1 MTKFWATRAN
11 GQTTRYRENGKKAI
25 AHQKDKFVFTE
36 CEFKKRKKKEK
47 QRQFSNY
54 KNKKLNRHNSNQGF

>member
-11 GQTTRYRENGKKAI
+11 GQTTRYRENGKKVI

-36 CEFKKRKKKEK
+36 CEFKKKKKK
-47 QRQFSNY
+47 T
-54 KNKKLNRHNSNQGF
+54 KTKTI